1 LFYIASKTPT
11 LLKKRVDEVLLQD
24 QTTFLKTVFLYFFE
38 LMGIDRKDE
47 ETLGL
52 LFDHILKPHSNVGN
66 SK

>member
-1 LFYIASKTPT
+1 
-11 LLKKRVDEVLLQD
+11 
-24 QTTFLKTVFLYFFE
+24 LKTVFLYFFE